1 MYLVTAKQMQNID
14 RAAIDLFGISGLV
27 LMENAGKG
35 AVDMLLRIFP
45 DIQAQN
51 LSISILAGRGNNGGD
66 AFVMA
71 RYLMEK
77 GITTHTFLFSSIDK
91 VTGDAKVNLI
101 LLEKLAS
108 ANSKES
114 VIEIP
119 DIETFNNFKQKI
131 ISSDIFID
139 GILGTGLNS
148 DVKGLLK
155 EVIETINSLSD
166 FVVNSQTNTL
176 KDDNS
181 YLKNGNCYLKKGS
194 RGLKAVFSI
203 DIPSGVNA
211 DTGQIMGVAIKATAT
226 ATFGFP
232 KIGHLIYPG
241 KELTGT
247 LEVIDIGIPKF
258 IAKSENPSVNLIEQS
273 YIEEI
278 FRLKQRKANSH
289 KGNYGHLLLVAG
301 SIGKTGAAALAS
313 NAAMASGAGLV
324 TLAVPE
330 GINSIMEPQVTET
343 MTFPL
348 PENQKGHISHT
359 ALNLIIKTLV
369 KDKRVVA
376 AGPGLGVDDS
386 IIRLVHGMVEEITLP
401 MVLDADALNAISVNP
416 YILKSRKNSTI
427 LTPHPGEMARL
438 TGKSTVEIQQNRVET
453 AINFAIEFNVIVVLK
468 GASTIVALPDATI
481 YICPTGN
488 SGMASGGMG
497 DVLTGMIAGFIAQGF
512 EPSQAAI
519 AGVYIHGLC
528 GDIVAQKRGAYGFVA
543 SDIIKIIP
551 ETIHFTPQLK

>member
-14 RAAIDLFGISGLV
+14 RATIDLFGISGLV
-27 LMENAGKG
+27 LMENAGRG

-45 DIQAQN
+45 EIQTKN

-77 GITTHTFLFSSIDK
+77 GITTHTFLFSSIEK
-91 VTGDAKVNLI
+91 VTGDAKANFI
-101 LLEKLAS
+101 LLEKLAA

-119 DIETFNNFKQKI
+119 DIETFNNFKHKI

-148 DVKGLLK
+148 EVKGLLK
-155 EVIETINSLSD
+155 EVIETINSLS
-166 FVVNSQTNTL
+166 
-176 KDDNS
+176 
-181 YLKNGNCYLKKGS
+181 
-194 RGLKAVFSI
+194 KAVFSI

-211 DTGQIMGVAIKATAT
+211 DTGQTMGVAIKATAT

-273 YIEEI
+273 YIKEI
-278 FRLKQRKANSH
+278 FRLKHREANSH
-289 KGNYGHLLLVAG
+289 KGKYGHLLLVAG
-301 SIGKTGAAALAS
+301 SIGKTGAAVLSS

-324 TLAVPE
+324 TLAIPE
-330 GINSIMEPQVTET
+330 SINSIMESQVTET

-401 MVLDADALNAISVNP
+401 MVLDADALNAIAVNP

-468 GASTIVALPDATI
+468 GASTIVALPDGTL

-497 DVLTGMIAGFIAQGF
+497 DVLTGMISGFIAQGF

-528 GDIVAQKRGAYGFVA
+528 GDIVAKKRGAYGFVA

-551 ETIHFTPQLK
+551 ETIHLTPQLKDS